1 MNRVL
6 IRSSLTSFYNYLFC
20 PNAIRYTLSADFAIL
35 FPAFFAFFILMT
47 FHPAKTVI
55 DICKSHTIGYTFATM
70 EIHSA
75 KISDVKAI
83 HALISSYAERDRM
96 LFCSI
101 ADIYEKLQTFSV
113 AVIDGSV
120 VGCCALEVIW
130 SNLAEIKSL
139 AVDEKKKE
147 KGIGRNLVNAAIE
160 QAVRLGVPKV
170 FALTLEPD
178 FFEKLGF
185 EKVEKETLPMKVWS
199 DCAKCPKQQNCDEIA
214 VVKTVLSDA

>member
-1 MNRVL
+1 
-6 IRSSLTSFYNYLFC
+6 
-20 PNAIRYTLSADFAIL
+20 
-35 FPAFFAFFILMT
+35 
-47 FHPAKTVI
+47 
-55 DICKSHTIGYTFATM
+55 M
-70 EIHSA
+70 EIRSA

-96 LFCSI
+96 LFCSM

-113 AVIDGSV
+113 AEADGNV

-139 AVDEKKKE
+139 AVDETKKE
-147 KGIGRNLVNAAIE
+147 KGIGRMLVTAAIE

-185 EKVEKETLPMKVWS
+185 EIVEKETLPMKVWS
-199 DCAKCPKQQNCDEIA
+199 DCAKCSKQQNCDEIA
-214 VVKTVLSDA
+214 VVKNVSAEV

>member
-1 MNRVL
+1 MN
-6 IRSSLTSFYNYLFC
+6 IR
-20 PNAIRYTLSADFAIL
+20 
-35 FPAFFAFFILMT
+35 
-47 FHPAKTVI
+47 
-55 DICKSHTIGYTFATM
+55 
-70 EIHSA
+70 SA

-83 HALISSYAERDRM
+83 NALISSYAERDRM
-96 LFCSI
+96 LFRSM
-101 ADIYEKLQTFSV
+101 ADIYENLQAFTV
-113 AVIDGSV
+113 AEADGSV
-120 VGCCALEVIW
+120 VGCCVLEVIW

-139 AVDEKKKE
+139 AVDQTKKE
-147 KGIGRNLVNAAIE
+147 KGIGRMLVTAAIE

-214 VVKTVLSDA
+214 VVKDVSREA